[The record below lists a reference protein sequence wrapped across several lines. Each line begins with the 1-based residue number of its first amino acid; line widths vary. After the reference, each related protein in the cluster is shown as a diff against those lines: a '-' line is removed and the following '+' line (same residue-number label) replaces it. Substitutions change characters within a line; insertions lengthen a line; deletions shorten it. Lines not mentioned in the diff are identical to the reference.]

1 MIYFEYIVE
10 IAMVSCYG
18 WAHHRYIGGRMITKT
33 EQFEQQDKEYIA
45 NTYGR
50 FNVCFEK
57 GKGSLLWDVDGK
69 EYIDLG
75 SGIGVTAFGVDDAEW
90 SEAVTKQTHALNHI
104 SNLYY
109 SLPQIQLAEFLCK
122 ATGMKKVFFS
132 NSGAESNECSI
143 KAARKY
149 SHDKYGEGRHVIVT
163 LVNSFHG
170 RTITTL
176 SATGQDVFHQ
186 HFFPFTEGFLHTP
199 ANDIDAA
206 IEVLTRPD
214 VCAIMMEPIQGEG
227 GVMPLDKEFVQAVT
241 KFAHE
246 NDKLVLIDEVQTG
259 NGRTG
264 SFYAYQQFG
273 IEPDIVSTAKGL
285 AGGLPMGATLFNEKT
300 QFVLNAGAHAT
311 TFGGNPICAA
321 AANTIVNRLTPE
333 FLDSVKA
340 KGEFVKSMLVG
351 KTGVIGISGMGLMLG
366 IETTVDAKQVIA
378 KCLEKGVVVLSA
390 KNKVRLLPA
399 LNIPQEQLEKAIIIL
414 GEVIA
419 ELAHS

>member
-1 MIYFEYIVE
+1 MSNAID
-10 IAMVSCYG
+10 
-18 WAHHRYIGGRMITKT
+18 
-33 EQFEQQDKEYIA
+33 FEQQDKEYIA

-75 SGIGVTAFGVDDAEW
+75 SGIGVTAFGVDDDEW
-90 SEAVTKQTHALNHI
+90 TEAVTKQSHALNHI

-109 SLPQIQLAEFLCK
+109 SLPQIELAKQLCAK
-122 ATGMKKVFFS
+122 TGMKKVFFS
-132 NSGAESNECSI
+132 NSGAESNECAI

-149 SHDKYGEGRHVIVT
+149 SHDKYGEGRHIIVT

-186 HFFPFTEGFLHTP
+186 HFFPFTEGFIHTP

-206 IEVLTRPD
+206 LKALANPA

-227 GVMPLDKEFVQAVT
+227 GVMPLDKEFVQSVT
-241 KFAHE
+241 KYAHE
-246 NDKLVLIDEVQTG
+246 HDQLVLIDEVCLLYTSDAADDLTG
-259 NGRTG
+259 V
-264 SFYAYQQFG
+264 
-273 IEPDIVSTAKGL
+273 DL
-285 AGGLPMGATLFNEKT
+285 GGLPMGATLFNEKM
-300 QFVLNAGAHAT
+300 QYVLNAGAHAT

-321 AANTIVNRLTPE
+321 AGNTIISRLTPE
-333 FLDSVKA
+333 LLDSVKA
-340 KGEFVKSMLVG
+340 KGEYVKATLTG
-351 KTGVIGISGMGLMLG
+351 KTGVLSVSGMGLMLG
-366 IETTVDAKQVIA
+366 IETTVDAKAVIA
-378 KCLEKGVVVLSA
+378 KCLEKGVVCLSA

-399 LNIPQEQLEKAIIIL
+399 LNIPQEQLEKAIAIL
-414 GEVIA
+414 ADVIE
-419 ELAHS
+419 ELAAQ